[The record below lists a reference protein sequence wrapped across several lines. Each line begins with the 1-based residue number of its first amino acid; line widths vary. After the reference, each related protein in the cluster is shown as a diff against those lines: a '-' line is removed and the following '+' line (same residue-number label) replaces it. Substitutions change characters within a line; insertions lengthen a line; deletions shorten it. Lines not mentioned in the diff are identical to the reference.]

1 MTGKHSHQA
10 RAMRSTLAGGAL
22 LFLVCCVALAQAP
35 IGAQGPAQT
44 GRAAAFRAV
53 SYDVY
58 ASLAPETQSLSARA
72 IVEFESQDLSR
83 TVECELH
90 PNLRLTAVRDESG
103 KVLEFDRD
111 DRDDIGVR
119 IVLPNPVPAGQRVK
133 LTFEYSGPLAN
144 EENSPVSGTRL
155 ASINRDSA
163 YLLLPARW
171 FPLTGFPANRF
182 TGVFHIEVPQNFV
195 VAGTGT
201 AAGPGPAQAFT
212 TQVPAANPAETG
224 APVLAP
230 RNRVPAKKAP
240 APLSQPAPQPSAS
253 AANPVGAAASGR
265 IQYTFRVDRP
275 EAAGT
280 FVAGALQLASVKAEG
295 LNVAVYTVPGSAASA
310 EAYGD
315 AIARIVTTLSD
326 QFGPLPQP
334 NLTIAQLPDGSL
346 PTFAAPGLLL
356 VSQRQWAAMPDTR
369 ALSNL
374 VASQWWGQEVM
385 AASPSDAW
393 LTDGLARYA
402 EALYVEQS
410 ASREAMNKALEDFA
424 IGSLMYENKSPIAEA
439 GRLVPFSPDYTSVVV
454 NKGALVF
461 HMLRE
466 QLGDNA
472 FFALLRDFFKQYDGK
487 TATLANFEK
496 LAQDHADQL
505 NSNASAG
512 SGNFVLRTTTGSD
525 TVTAGTTPA
534 ADSPAEPINLRP
546 FFAQWL
552 NSTGVPE
559 FTLDYTVYRTKAGF
573 RIDGKIK
580 QALDFFHMPVELEVQ
595 TEGNPEFKTVEVSG
609 TESSFDIEVFG
620 RPKPNGIILDPHN
633 YILKSSPALRVRAII
648 ARGESLAQQGR
659 YYDAVQQY
667 SQALDVQKNDSLAL
681 FRTGEAF
688 FYQKNYSAAASSFR
702 DALDGDLDPTTKW
715 VEVWSHIYLGKVYDI
730 AGDRTRAVN
739 EYSKAQQTNDD
750 TGGAQAEAQK
760 YLSKPYTEGT

>member
-1 MTGKHSHQA
+1 MTGRHSHHA
-10 RAMRSTLAGGAL
+10 RAVRSTLAGGAL

-35 IGAQGPAQT
+35 IGAQAPAQA
-44 GRAAAFRAV
+44 GRLAAFRAV

-58 ASLAPETQSLSARA
+58 ASLQPETQSLSARVV
-72 IVEFESQDLSR
+72 VEFESQDLSR

-103 KVLEFDRD
+103 KVLDFDRD
-111 DRDDIGVR
+111 DRNDLGVR
-119 IVLPNPVPAGQRVK
+119 IVLSNPVPAGQRTK

-144 EENSPVSGTRL
+144 EENSPISGTRL

-201 AAGPGPAQAFT
+201 AGGPGPAQAFT
-212 TQVPAANPAETG
+212 APAPVGVPADNTAVPA
-224 APVLAP
+224 LAP
-230 RNRVPAKKAP
+230 RNRAPAKKAP
-240 APLSQPAPQPSAS
+240 VPPPQPPSPAAS
-253 AANPVGAAASGR
+253 PVSTAASGR

-280 FVAGALQLASVKAEG
+280 FVAGALQLAPVKAEG
-295 LNVAVYTVPGSAASA
+295 LNIAVYTPPGSAASA
-310 EAYGD
+310 QAYGD
-315 AIARIVTTLSD
+315 AIARITTTLSD
-326 QFGPLPQP
+326 QFGPLPEP

-356 VSQRQWAAMPDTR
+356 VSQRQWSAMPDTR

-393 LTDGLARYA
+393 VTDGLARYA

-410 ASREAMNKALEDFA
+410 ANREAMNKALEDFA

-466 QLGDNA
+466 QLGDTA
-472 FFALLRDFFKQYDGK
+472 FFALLRDFFKQYEGK

-496 LAQDHADQL
+496 MAQDHADQL
-505 NSNASAG
+505 NSNATALEPATSCCE
-512 SGNFVLRTTTGSD
+512 LRRD
-525 TVTAGTTPA
+525 RMP
-534 ADSPAEPINLRP
+534 SPTEPQPRTI
-546 FFAQWL
+546 
-552 NSTGVPE
+552 VP
-559 FTLDYTVYRTKAGF
+559 RS
-573 RIDGKIK
+573 R
-580 QALDFFHMPVELEVQ
+580 
-595 TEGNPEFKTVEVSG
+595 
-609 TESSFDIEVFG
+609 
-620 RPKPNGIILDPHN
+620 
-633 YILKSSPALRVRAII
+633 
-648 ARGESLAQQGR
+648 
-659 YYDAVQQY
+659 
-667 SQALDVQKNDSLAL
+667 
-681 FRTGEAF
+681 
-688 FYQKNYSAAASSFR
+688 
-702 DALDGDLDPTTKW
+702 
-715 VEVWSHIYLGKVYDI
+715 
-730 AGDRTRAVN
+730 
-739 EYSKAQQTNDD
+739 
-750 TGGAQAEAQK
+750 
-760 YLSKPYTEGT
+760 